1 MTRSSEPFW
10 MLKREELIRKWW
22 SHTYLSMAC
31 YMLKWTKSVSNSR
44 AIGGLCLSIS
54 LKALKRGNQAKGG
67 TRIHHLSTIF
77 CALELGESVTKPFKI
92 KRPHLSET
100 LLVLKRGMHVKPK
113 PTTNYKNLICKWRRI
128 LTRFETTILWERT
141 PFKGLLA
148 WFITL
153 WMIDFGIYNQ
163 VISN

>member
-100 LLVLKRGMHVKPK
+100 LLVLKRGKCVRPK
-113 PTTNYKNLICKWRRI
+113 PILDYKNLEPEGWWHSLKFKTSIMCERKHHSRDFI
-128 LTRFETTILWERT
+128 LISLLYVWLWD
-141 PFKGLLA
+141 L
-148 WFITL
+148 
-153 WMIDFGIYNQ
+153 
-163 VISN
+163 